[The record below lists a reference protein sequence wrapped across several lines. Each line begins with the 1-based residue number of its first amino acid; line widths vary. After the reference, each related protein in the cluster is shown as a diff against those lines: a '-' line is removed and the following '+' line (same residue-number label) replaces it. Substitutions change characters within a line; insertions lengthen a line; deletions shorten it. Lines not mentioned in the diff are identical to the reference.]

1 MATINQIE
9 YIYKIKEKIKEPI
22 LIIGSKIYDYDARN
36 IETVLRELGFNEIIG
51 IDISEGEGVHV
62 IADICD
68 VNNSFFNEKK
78 QYFNTVFCME
88 ILTHVKYPW
97 LAGNNINS
105 LTSKNGH
112 VIMSECFVRKF
123 SRMPKDY
130 WRFTYDCFAILCE
143 GFSFIDELAM
153 KSLTRA
159 KVADLVPFN
168 NDIFE
173 IMHER
178 AQGESCFGFY
188 LRKAHRKFFGG
199 KFFKVSRLLPEQT
212 FYAIGKK
219 T

>member
-1 MATINQIE
+1 MATVNQIE
-9 YIYKIKEKIKEPI
+9 YILKVKDKIKEPI

-51 IDISEGEGVHV
+51 TDIFEGEGVHV
-62 IADICD
+62 VADICD
-68 VNNSFFNEKK
+68 ANNSFFNEKRD
-78 QYFNTVFCME
+78 YFNTVFCME

-97 LAGNNINS
+97 LAGNNINT
-105 LTSKNGH
+105 LARKDGH

-130 WRFTYDCFAILCE
+130 WRFTYDCFPILCTD
-143 GFSFIDELAM
+143 FDFIDELAM

-168 NDIFE
+168 NSFFQV
-173 IMHER
+173 MHEK
-178 AQGESCFGFY
+178 AENESTIGFY
-188 LRKAHRKFFGG
+188 LRKVHRKFFGG
-199 KFFKVSRLLPEQT
+199 KLFKVSRLLPEQT

-219 T
+219 R